1 MSKAYDIE
9 LAIIRCEELR
19 EALTRL
25 CEECDPGAV
34 PYIEPQI
41 GTLGI
46 TQDFWEM
53 LRDRENGGDDADN
66 CA

>member
-1 MSKAYDIE
+1 MSRAYDIE

-19 EALTRL
+19 EVLARL
-25 CEECDPGAV
+25 LDECAPGEV

-46 TQDFWEM
+46 TQGFLEM
-53 LRDRENGGDDADN
+53 LRDGGVNENDSTPSN
-66 CA
+66 